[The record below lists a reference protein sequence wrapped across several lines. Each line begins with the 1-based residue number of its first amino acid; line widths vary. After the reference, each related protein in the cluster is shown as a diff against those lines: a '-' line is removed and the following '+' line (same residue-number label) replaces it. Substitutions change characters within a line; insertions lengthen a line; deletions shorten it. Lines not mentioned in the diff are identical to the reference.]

1 MMITLQQILSAI
13 EQPSEERM
21 ERAKKRVDQLIKPQ
35 GSMGKLE
42 EIAVKLIGIYDHD
55 FPVIDQTAVIVMC
68 GDHGVC
74 EEHVASAPQS
84 VTLMQAINMT
94 KGITGIGALSQSL
107 GAKLYTYD
115 IGINADTSQTDI
127 IQSKLMWGTGNIAK
141 GPAMSRDIAIKALET
156 GIEAAIKAV
165 ENGAHALAT
174 GEMGIGN
181 TTPSTAI
188 LSVLSGESPSDL
200 TGMGANFPTH
210 LIPHKAAV
218 IEKAIS
224 VNAPNKND
232 ILDVLC
238 KIGGLDIAGM
248 AGVMIGGAYKKVP
261 VVVDGYIATISALI
275 ATLLEPKVKS
285 YLFASHYSLEKGA
298 SLASTLLG
306 LEPFLDL
313 NMRLGEGS
321 GAILAFPFLKAA
333 CDMNRHMITF
343 EEAGIGVV

>member
-1 MMITLQQILSAI
+1 MTLQDTLKSIK
-13 EQPSEERM
+13 QPSQERM
-21 ERAKKRVDQLIKPQ
+21 ARAKARVDQLIKPQ

-42 EIAVKLIGIYDHD
+42 EIAVKLIGIYDND
-55 FPVIDQTAVIVMC
+55 FPIIEQTAVIVMC

-74 EEHVASAPQS
+74 DEHVASAPQS

-94 KGITGIGALSQSL
+94 KGITGIGALSRSL
-107 GAKLYTYD
+107 NAKLYTYD
-115 IGINADTSQTDI
+115 IGINADTRSTNILQT
-127 IQSKLMWGTGNIAK
+127 KLMWGTENITK
-141 GPAMSRDIAIKALET
+141 KPAMTREIAIKALET
-156 GIEAAIKAV
+156 GIHAAITAV
-165 ENGAHALAT
+165 ENGATALAT

-188 LSVLSGESPSDL
+188 LSVLTGESPQTL

-210 LIPHKAAV
+210 LIPHKASV
-218 IEKAIS
+218 IEKAIKI
-224 VNAPNKND
+224 NTPDAND
-232 ILDVLC
+232 IIDVLS

-248 AGVMIGGAYKKVP
+248 AGVMIGGAYKRVP

-275 ATLLEPKVKS
+275 ATRLEPTIKD
-285 YLFASHYSLEKGA
+285 YLFASHYSMEKGA
-298 SLASTLLG
+298 ARASELLG

-321 GAILAFPFLKAA
+321 GAIMAFPFLKAA